1 MAVPVALSLS
11 SNRKPLGLSGF
22 TGRFR
27 DDLDMPN
34 SRNKFA
40 RVRHFFMR
48 SCHRSQSGHTQVLTV
63 LVLLHDYC
71 RFALAN
77 FVLLALS
84 SKADQ
89 SLLALQ
95 LLFGLQRGARKE
107 HLNARW

>member
-1 MAVPVALSLS
+1 
-11 SNRKPLGLSGF
+11 
-22 TGRFR
+22 
-27 DDLDMPN
+27 
-34 SRNKFA
+34 
-40 RVRHFFMR
+40 MR
-48 SCHRSQSGHTQVLTV
+48 SCDRSQSGHIQVLTV

-95 LLFGLQRGARKE
+95 LLFRLQRGARKE
-107 HLNARW
+107 HLSASAVEAQLLPSDGS